1 MYVDRMILAESTIV
15 WILLLFDAVIGI
27 VLILGSRSQPF
38 PRPAKRFGTFMLII
52 AGLLFMGQSAENPT
66 SLEAHLGILS
76 VVGAFGLVTGIHH
89 MLNTRRE
96 VLVAPMAGFMF
107 CVGVTG
113 LITQT
118 WDDLTQFEHWAG
130 FLALVVLAGGQT
142 WLVFRGLLIGR
153 LPLAWSQAG
162 MVALHRGQLHGP
174 HGAIEC
180 FEKAWDGDEEHLNP
194 MAYSALY
201 KITKFLNLDE
211 QAAHW
216 HSLFIESGGKNA
228 VAVEWLDA
236 VDECLKKMGQLTGE
250 TSEE

>member
-1 MYVDRMILAESTIV
+1 MIIAESTAV
-15 WILLLFDAVIGI
+15 WMLLIFDVIIGS
-27 VLILGSRSQPF
+27 VLIYGSKTQPF
-38 PRPAKRFGTFMLII
+38 PTPSKRFGTFILVI
-52 AGLLFMGQSAENPT
+52 AGLLLMGQSAPNPT

-118 WDDLTQFEHWAG
+118 WEELTQFEHWAG

-201 KITKFLNLDE
+201 KINLFVEDPE
-211 QAAHW
+211 KAAHW
-216 HSLFIESGGKNA
+216 NELFLESGGKNS
-228 VAVEWLDA
+228 VAPEWLEA
-236 VDECLKKMGQLTGE
+236 IDECLVAMGGTPTE
-250 TSEE
+250 SESE

>member
-1 MYVDRMILAESTIV
+1 
-15 WILLLFDAVIGI
+15 
-27 VLILGSRSQPF
+27 
-38 PRPAKRFGTFMLII
+38 
-52 AGLLFMGQSAENPT
+52 MGQSAENPT
-66 SLEAHLGILS
+66 SIEAHLGILS

-96 VLVAPMAGFMF
+96 VLVAPMSGFLF
-107 CVGVTG
+107 CVGVAG

-118 WDDLTQFEHWAG
+118 WDDLSKFEHWAG
-130 FLALVVLAGGQT
+130 FLALVVLGGGQT

-194 MAYSALY
+194 WPILHY
-201 KITKFLNLDE
+201 TKSTNSYNLRIKHHTGMIYLPN
-211 QAAHW
+211 Q
-216 HSLFIESGGKNA
+216 GGSNA
-228 VAVEWLDA
+228 VVKNGLMPSMN
-236 VDECLKKMGQLTGE
+236 VCQN
-250 TSEE
+250 

>member
-1 MYVDRMILAESTIV
+1 MS
-15 WILLLFDAVIGI
+15 
-27 VLILGSRSQPF
+27 
-38 PRPAKRFGTFMLII
+38 
-52 AGLLFMGQSAENPT
+52 
-66 SLEAHLGILS
+66 
-76 VVGAFGLVTGIHH
+76 
-89 MLNTRRE
+89 
-96 VLVAPMAGFMF
+96 GFLF

-113 LITQT
+113 LITKT
-118 WDDLTQFEHWAG
+118 WDELTKFEHWAG

-201 KITKFLNLDE
+201 KINLFLEDQQ
-211 QAAHW
+211 QADHW
-216 HSLFIESGGKNA
+216 NELFWSLAARMPLQRNG
-228 VAVEWLDA
+228 
-236 VDECLKKMGQLTGE
+236 
-250 TSEE
+250 

>member
-1 MYVDRMILAESTIV
+1 MIIAESTAV
-15 WILLLFDAVIGI
+15 WMLLVFDVIIGI
-27 VLILGSRSQPF
+27 VLIFGAKSQPF
-38 PRPAKRFGTFMLII
+38 PTPAKRFGKLILI
-52 AGLLFMGQSAENPT
+52 LTGLLLLGQSAPNPT

-76 VVGAFGLVTGIHH
+76 VVGAFGLVSGIHH

-96 VLVAPMAGFMF
+96 VLVAPMSGFLF

-113 LITQT
+113 LITKT
-118 WDDLTQFEHWAG
+118 WDELTKFEHWAG

-162 MVALHRGQLHGP
+162 MVALHRGQLHGS

-201 KITKFLNLDE
+201 KINLFLEDKQ
-211 QAAHW
+211 QADHW
-216 HSLFIESGGKNA
+216 NELFLESGGKNA
-228 VAVEWLDA
+228 VAKEWLEAIDR
-236 VDECLKKMGQLTGE
+236 CLSAMGYLPTPM
-250 TSEE
+250 SEE

>member
-1 MYVDRMILAESTIV
+1 MIITESTAV
-15 WILLLFDAVIGI
+15 WMLLVFDAVIGV
-27 VLILGSRSQPF
+27 VLILGSKSQPF
-38 PRPAKRFGTFMLII
+38 PTPAKRFGTLILTI
-52 AGLLFMGQSAENPT
+52 TGLLLLGQSAPNPT

-76 VVGAFGLVTGIHH
+76 VIGAFGLVSGIHY

-96 VLVAPMAGFMF
+96 VLVAPMSGFLF
-107 CVGVTG
+107 CVGVAG
-113 LITQT
+113 LITKT
-118 WDDLTQFEHWAG
+118 WDELTKFEHWAG

-162 MVALHRGQLHGP
+162 MVALHRGQLHGS

-201 KITKFLNLDE
+201 KINLFLNNQQ
-211 QAAHW
+211 QADHW
-216 HSLFIESGGKNA
+216 HELFLEVGGKNS
-228 VAVEWLDA
+228 VADEWLA
-236 VDECLKKMGQLTGE
+236 AIDECLSAMGGLPPDIADE
-250 TSEE
+250 